1 MFGFIKKQLQ
11 KIYTAITTQ
20 AGLLFNKSLVDAD
33 TLMELEK
40 ILIAADTGAATSRA
54 VIRELAQEVA
64 SGKITKGSD
73 LKKAL
78 EQKLIALVATKT
90 YSYDAD
96 VFLLVGINGSGKTTC
111 AGKLGYLC
119 AQKNK
124 KLLFAAG
131 DTFRAA
137 ATQQLKIWSERCG
150 AVLIEGKE
158 NQDPAS
164 VIYQA
169 CTLFS
174 QGDFDTLIIDTAGR
188 LQAKVHLMK
197 ELEKI
202 KKTVEKL
209 LPTKKITTLL
219 TIDSMLGQNS
229 LDQARLFYESTTVD
243 GIIITK
249 LDGTGKGGI
258 VISIIQQLGIPV
270 AYVSYGEKIDQF
282 SEFDASSYIKDLF

>member
-20 AGLLFNKSLVDAD
+20 AGLLFARPTVDTD
-33 TLMELEK
+33 TLLELEK

-54 VIRELAQEVA
+54 VIKELAQEVA

-78 EQKLIALVATKT
+78 EQKLVALVSTKP

-111 AGKLGYLC
+111 AGKLGYLLT
-119 AQKNK
+119 QKNK

-137 ATQQLKIWSERCG
+137 ATEQLEIWANRCG
-150 AVLIEGKE
+150 GLLVKGKE
-158 NQDPAS
+158 NQDPSS

-169 CTLFS
+169 CTLFG
-174 QGDFDTLIIDTAGR
+174 QGDFDALIIDTAGR
-188 LQAKVHLMK
+188 LQVKVNLMK

-209 LPTKKITTLL
+209 LPNKKITTLL

-229 LDQARLFYESTTVD
+229 LEQARLFYESTTVD
-243 GIIITK
+243 GIIVTK

-270 AYVSYGEKIDQF
+270 AYVSYGERADQF
-282 SEFDASSYIKDLF
+282 SEFDASSYVKDLF

>member
-20 AGLLFNKSLVDAD
+20 AGLLFARSTVDTD
-33 TLMELEK
+33 TLLELEK

-54 VIRELAQEVA
+54 VIKELAQEVA
-64 SGKITKGSD
+64 SGKITKGTD
-73 LKKAL
+73 LKQAL
-78 EQKLIALVATKT
+78 EEKLIALVTTKT

-111 AGKLGYLC
+111 AGKLGSLLSK
-119 AQKNK
+119 QNK

-137 ATQQLKIWSERCG
+137 ATEQLKIWADRCNSP
-150 AVLIEGKE
+150 LIEGKE

-169 CTLFS
+169 CTTFS
-174 QGDFDTLIIDTAGR
+174 QGSFDTLIIDTAGR

-209 LPTKKITTLL
+209 LPHKKITTLL

-229 LDQARLFYESTTVD
+229 LEQARLFYESTTVD
-243 GIIITK
+243 GIIVTK

-258 VISIIQQLGIPV
+258 IISIIQQLGIPV
-270 AYVSYGEKIDQF
+270 AYISYGESTDQF
-282 SEFDASSYIKDLF
+282 SEFNATSYIKDLF